1 MLLIDIFGKNERS
14 LEEIIQA
21 YENAKS
27 WLESKGTVNLIFFRR
42 ILFSVQ
48 FEALCYFQIL
58 YAGNL
63 CPLIKS
69 LLSK

>member
-27 WLESKGTVNLIFFRR
+27 WLESKRYCQLNFFQADLIFGS
-42 ILFSVQ
+42 I
-48 FEALCYFQIL
+48 
-58 YAGNL
+58 
-63 CPLIKS
+63 
-69 LLSK
+69 